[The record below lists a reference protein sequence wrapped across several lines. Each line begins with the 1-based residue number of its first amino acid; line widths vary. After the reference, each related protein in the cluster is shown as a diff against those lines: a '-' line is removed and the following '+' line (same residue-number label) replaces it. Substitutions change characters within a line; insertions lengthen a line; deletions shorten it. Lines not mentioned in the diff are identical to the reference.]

1 MYDIVVIGSA
11 TRDAFFKSRDFHIRE
26 QLESKTGKEMCLEL
40 GAKIAIPEVIF
51 TTGGGGTNTA
61 VSFARQGFKTACIG
75 RVGDDVSGGEVKK
88 ELKLEGI
95 DDFLQIDSIRKTAYS
110 LILVTE
116 EGERTILE
124 FRGANDYLSEK
135 EIDWEKLKMNKS
147 GWLYLDSLA
156 GNKELL
162 TQAIKWAK
170 ENNLK
175 IAYNPG
181 KTEISF
187 GKELQ
192 QYLNEIDVFII
203 NEDEGALVAG
213 IKYETKKE
221 EEIFAELDKA
231 VKGIIVMSKGPRGVA
246 VSDGKN
252 RYSAGIPDSPVI
264 DRTGAG
270 DSFGSGFVSGYIQ
283 SNGDISYAIQLGTAN
298 ATSVVQYFGA
308 KKGIL
313 KKGDLGNYPKIEVNI
328 YGSF

>member
-11 TRDAFFKSRDFHIRE
+11 TRDAFFKSRDFRVRE

-51 TTGGGGTNTA
+51 TTGGGGTNIATTL
-61 VSFARQGFKTACIG
+61 ARQGFKTACIS
-75 RVGDDVSGGEVKK
+75 RVADDVSGGEIKK
-88 ELKLEGI
+88 ELKQEGI
-95 DDFLQIDSIRKTAYS
+95 GDFLQIDPIRKTAYS

-124 FRGANDYLSEK
+124 FRGANDYLSER
-135 EIDWEKLKMNKS
+135 EIDWKKLKMNKS

-156 GNKELL
+156 GNKEILS
-162 TQAIKWAK
+162 QAIKWAK
-170 ENNLK
+170 DNNLK
-175 IAYNPG
+175 IAFNPG
-181 KTEISF
+181 KSEINF

-192 QYLNEIDVFII
+192 QYLNEIDIFIL
-203 NEDEGALVAG
+203 NEDEAAIVAG

-221 EEIFAELDKA
+221 EEIFSELDKA
-231 VKGIIVMSKGPRGVA
+231 VKGIVVMSKGPRGVV

-270 DSFGSGFVSGYIQ
+270 DAFGSGFVSGYIQ
-283 SNGDISYAIQLGTAN
+283 SNGGIAYAIQLGTAN

-313 KKGDLGNYPKIEVNI
+313 KKGDWGDYPKVEVNI

>member
-1 MYDIVVIGSA
+1 MYDIVTIGSV
-11 TRDAFFKSRDFHIRE
+11 TRDAFFKSRDFRVRE
-26 QLESKTGKEMCLEL
+26 QSESKTGKEMCLDL

-61 VSFARQGFKTACIG
+61 VSFARQGLKTACIG
-75 RVGDDVSGGEVKK
+75 RVGDDVSGNEVKK

-95 DDFLQIDSIRKTAYS
+95 DDFLQIDSVHKTAYS

-135 EIDWEKLKMNKS
+135 EIDWGKLKMNKT
-147 GWLYLDSLA
+147 GWLFLDSLA

-181 KTEISF
+181 KTEIGF

-192 QYLNEIDVFII
+192 HYLNEIDIFIV
-203 NEDEGALVAG
+203 NEDEAAFVAG
-213 IKYETKKE
+213 IKYETVKE
-221 EEIFAELDKA
+221 EEIFVELDRA
-231 VKGIIVMSKGPRGVA
+231 VKGIVVMSKGPRGVV

-252 RYSAGIPDSPVI
+252 CYSAGIPDSPVI

-270 DSFGSGFVSGYIQ
+270 DAFGSGFVSGYIQ

-308 KKGIL
+308 KKGLL
-313 KKGDLGNYPKIEVNI
+313 KKGDWGNYPRVVV
-328 YGSF
+328 SS

>member
-1 MYDIVVIGSA
+1 MYDIVTIGSV
-11 TRDAFFKSRDFHIRE
+11 TRDAFFKSKDFRTRA
-26 QLESKTGKEMCLEL
+26 QLESKTGKEMCLDL

-61 VSFARQGFKTACIG
+61 VSFSRQGMKTACIG
-75 RVGDDVSGGEVKK
+75 RVGDDVSGGEIKK
-88 ELKLEGI
+88 ELKLENI
-95 DDFLQIDSIRKTAYS
+95 DDFLQVDLVHKTAYS
-110 LILVTE
+110 LILVTD

-135 EIDWEKLKMNKS
+135 EINWGKLKMKEG

-156 GNKELL
+156 GNKDLL
-162 TQAIKWAK
+162 VTAIKWAK

-175 IAYNPG
+175 IAFNPG
-181 KTEISF
+181 KTEIGF

-192 QYLNEIDVFII
+192 QYLDAVDVFIV
-203 NEDEGALVAG
+203 NEDEAALVAG
-213 IKYETKKE
+213 IKYETKRE
-221 EEIFAELDKA
+221 EEVFAELDKA
-231 VKGIIVMSKGPRGVA
+231 VKGIVVMSKGPRGVI
-246 VSDGKN
+246 VSDGKK

-283 SNGDISYAIQLGTAN
+283 SNGDIAYAIQLGTAN

-308 KKGIL
+308 KKGLL
-313 KKGDLGNYPKIEVNI
+313 KKGDWGDYPKVEVK
-328 YGSF
+328 YAEF